1 MTETEIS
8 LINKVVRPA
17 FTKESLAAKVEKLVR
32 TDHLTYVEAII
43 HICDDTGIDPADIA
57 KLVTGALK
65 DKVAVEA
72 MDRNIIPKT
81 TTELY

>member
-1 MTETEIS
+1 MTEHAIS
-8 LINKVVRPA
+8 LIKSVIQPA
-17 FTKESLAAKVEKLVR
+17 FTKASLAEKVENLVR
-32 TDHLTYVEAII
+32 NDHLTYVEAII
-43 HICDDTGIDPADIA
+43 HICDETGIDPADIA